1 MSSKA
6 TFHGSSSLIV
16 ITSGTTSIDVK
27 LDIYSGWKEWLVVSG
42 NTNFLEAVRTVGGD
56 PTVGSSFLGATF
68 FLTNGWRI
76 RSWEGTHEL
85 QVNGNLFVD
94 GGGSPFV
101 PTTGSYQVLITVQRS
116 NLVDYLVLSGG
127 SGGSGSFETSDR
139 TMLTN
144 INTIVSNLPNSGTL
158 SAINSNINS
167 IHSATFLKRGTVIAA
182 GINEISSDI
191 SSPNNYFNNMFAVI
205 VSGSFSVSRKIIQQT
220 AGVFTFD
227 VDLPFTAVSGNQLI
241 LVPGYNPTN
250 GSIG

>member
-6 TFHGSSSLIV
+6 TFYGSSSLIV

-27 LDIYSGWKEWLVVSG
+27 LDIYSGWKEWLVISG
-42 NTNFLEAVRTVGGD
+42 NTNFLEAVRSVGGD
-56 PTVGSSFLGATF
+56 PTVGSSYLGSTF

-101 PTTGSYQVLITVQRS
+101 PTTGSHQVLITVQRS
-116 NLVDYLVLSGG
+116 NLVDYLLLSG
-127 SGGSGSFETSDR
+127 SGGSGSFETTDR

-144 INTIVSNLPNSGTL
+144 INTIVNNLPNSGTL
-158 SAINSNINS
+158 SALNNNINN
-167 IHSATFLKRGTVIAA
+167 IHSATFSRRGTITIG
-182 GINEISSDI
+182 GINEVTTDV
-191 SSPNNYFNNMFAVI
+191 SSPNDYFNNMFAII
-205 VSGSFSVSRKIIQQT
+205 VSGSFSVGRKITGQT
-220 AGVFTFD
+220 GGLFTFD
-227 VDLPFTAVSGNQLI
+227 VDLPFTAISGNQLI
-241 LVPGYNPTN
+241 IVPGYNPTN